1 MTREER
7 REFVEARGIIENLLD
22 LEDEIENTKRLV
34 DAFDK
39 RIEKF
44 DKIRIYNLERNWGE
58 LIKRVEAAEERTD
71 EVESF
76 VVKEKTND
84 LDKLMMVLLEE
95 KCELLDKQNGK
106 EYRTNSEKHFITGK
120 LEGLSMALDMIAK
133 LRESYKNS
141 MSMAR
146 TKEDIDYVD

>member
-1 MTREER
+1 MTRAER
-7 REFVEARGIIENLLD
+7 REFVEARGIVENLLD

-58 LIKRVEAAEERTD
+58 LIKRVEAAEERTN
-71 EVESF
+71 EVELL
-76 VVKEKTND
+76 VVEEKTND
-84 LDKLMMVLLEE
+84 LDKLMMVLLET
-95 KCELLDKQNGK
+95 KCELLDKQKGK

-120 LEGLSMALDMIAK
+120 LEGLSLALDMIAK
-133 LRESYKNS
+133 LRESYKERI
-141 MSMAR
+141 SMAR